1 MKTLPLIVMFFFLI
15 SVSHAAQVNIFSP
28 VNDSTVFNDT
38 ISIQV
43 SSNESP
49 AMNITEWNFSID
61 GGANITFTPNTTLAV
76 AQGFHNLTIFAKENI
91 TSTVNSSTV
100 VFTSAYIIV
109 SLIDEET
116 LGSVG
121 AGINARLL
129 NSSTLVT
136 VSQNNSDGA
145 GQIHL
150 IGPEFT
156 DYRIQAGGPAGSDF
170 PVIRGFPFT
179 FDEAD
184 EDISICLVQSGSGS
198 FVTLQFT
205 DSFYGIQLGNVTA
218 TWSKG
223 DCGTLDEQVSDTNGF
238 VTQFVIPNTFYT
250 VLAVRSGYSTSSISR
265 TYTSGVFAFFLVRN
279 LLDEILDPQVT
290 LFTFPQRKQLFRN
303 STPSFAMDIT
313 ARDGDLQEY
322 GIIAAHNPDTL
333 QDDDVPSD
341 GVEKIDLARGTIGI
355 GEFLNANISID
366 LRTWGSRRV
375 YIGYFYVINN
385 IKTWRV
391 WTFEIVDVVPQSAF
405 HIELKATLEEMAAGF
420 GFVDTEKA
428 LRIFFLMV
436 VGSISGTGAVRKG
449 KAFGVFVMWSST
461 MLFIYYGFLD
471 NWMMLVIGIISLGLM
486 IDKFGGVFD

>member
-1 MKTLPLIVMFFFLI
+1 MKQLPILIVTLFLMPSI
-15 SVSHAAQVNIFSP
+15 VHGLEMNIINP
-28 VNDSTVFNDT
+28 VNESTIFNNT
-38 ISIQV
+38 IAIDVTGNTSII
-43 SSNESP
+43 
-49 AMNITEWNFSID
+49 AWNFSLD
-61 GGANITFTPNTTLAV
+61 GGANQSFTPNTTLIV
-76 AQGFHNLTIFAKENI
+76 AQGPHNLTISAFENVTN
-91 TSTVNSSTV
+91 TSNSSTV
-100 VFTSAYIIV
+100 FFTSAFIIV

-129 NSSTLVT
+129 NVSTLVT
-136 VSQNNSDGA
+136 ISQNNSNSL
-145 GQIHL
+145 GQVNL
-150 IGPEFT
+150 TGPTFA
-156 DYRIQAGGPAGSDF
+156 DYRIQVGGPAGSDF
-170 PVIRGFPFT
+170 PVIRSFPFT
-179 FDEAD
+179 FNEAN
-184 EDISICLVQSGSGS
+184 ETITICLVQSGSGS

-223 DCGTLDEQVSDTNGF
+223 DCGDTLDEQVSDTNGF

-250 VLAVRSGYSTSSISR
+250 VVAVRSGYSTSSISR
-265 TYTSGVFAFFLVRN
+265 TYTSGVFAFFMLRN
-279 LLDEILDPQVT
+279 LLDEILDPQVV

-303 STPSFAMDIT
+303 SSPSFAMDIT

-322 GIIAAHNPDTL
+322 GIVAAHSPETL
-333 QDDDVPSD
+333 QDDDVLSD
-341 GVEKIDLARGTIGI
+341 GAEKIELARGTIGV
-355 GEFLNANISID
+355 GEFLNSNRSID

-375 YIGYFYVINN
+375 YVGYFYVIDN

-391 WTFEIVDVVPQSAF
+391 WTFEIVDVVPQTAF
-405 HIELKATLEEMAAGF
+405 HIELKSALEEMAAGF
-420 GFVDTEKA
+420 GFADTEKA

-461 MLFIYYGFLD
+461 MIFIYYGFLD
-471 NWMMLVIGIISLGLM
+471 DWMMLVIGIISMGLM